1 MKLKQWDI
9 CQLCNESISEK
20 DFDKHLLIRH
30 FMTIYDALYKVS
42 FPVKCNCGE
51 PLKDVIKALDHVV
64 DKHEILQNE
73 YMAILRKREMGE
85 GTKIGM
91 KKTVK
96 SWNFDKKF
104 KKMSPVKIEKKSSDT
119 IKKEALTLDDIDAD
133 EDNFAS
139 NSNESFSD
147 NDENS
152 DFKES
157 SKSWK
162 IPGQIIKNKSKK
174 NDSVKRVEKFIPKN
188 QPIES
193 ANENNVLKKPKIE
206 VKIQEKPCSEK
217 IGKRDLEEDDDK
229 VHDDVAKESKKVKID
244 QKENDQKQS
253 SDQQMQKMIE
263 VLGNQDAKIVQ
274 LTGQNET
281 LLLENAKLKS
291 LNSEMN
297 AIIETINNEMEERF
311 NDLTNDLKEKTDEN
325 TKLTSELKDV
335 KEKLDIL
342 ETAAEKVFGNLNK

>member
-1 MKLKQWDI
+1 MKLKQWDT

-51 PLKDVIKALDHVV
+51 PLEDVFKALDHVV

-73 YMAILRKREMGE
+73 YMAILRKREMGGE
-85 GTKIGM
+85 TKIGI
-91 KKTVK
+91 KKAIE
-96 SWNFDKKF
+96 SWNFDKRF
-104 KKMSPVKIEKKSSDT
+104 KKMSPVKVENKSTDT
-119 IKKEALTLDDIDAD
+119 IKKETLTLDDVKTD
-133 EDNFAS
+133 EDDFK
-139 NSNESFSD
+139 SNESFSD
-147 NDENS
+147 NDENPG
-152 DFKES
+152 FKET

-162 IPGQIIKNKSKK
+162 IPGQIIKNKAKK
-174 NDSVKRVEKFIPKN
+174 NNADKRAGKIMFKN
-188 QPIES
+188 QVLKSETKNS
-193 ANENNVLKKPKIE
+193 VLKKPKHE
-206 VKIQEKPCSEK
+206 STIQEKPCSENDGK
-217 IGKRDLEEDDDK
+217 RVLEKNNDKVNENIGKD
-229 VHDDVAKESKKVKID
+229 SKKPKID
-244 QKENDQKQS
+244 QKENDQKPN

-274 LTGQNET
+274 LTGQNEA
-281 LLLENAKLKS
+281 LLLENSNLKS

-325 TKLTSELKDV
+325 AKLANELKEV
-335 KEKLDIL
+335 KEKLAIL
-342 ETAAEKVFGNLNK
+342 ETAAEKVFGNLKM

>member
-1 MKLKQWDI
+1 MQTMKLKQWDT

-51 PLKDVIKALDHVV
+51 PLEDVFKALDHVV

-73 YMAILRKREMGE
+73 YMAILRKREMGGE
-85 GTKIGM
+85 TKIGI
-91 KKTVK
+91 KKAIQ
-96 SWNFDKKF
+96 SWNFDKRF
-104 KKMSPVKIEKKSSDT
+104 KKMSPVKVENKNSET
-119 IKKEALTLDDIDAD
+119 IKKETLILDDVKTN
-133 EDNFAS
+133 EDDFM
-139 NSNESFSD
+139 SNESFSD
-147 NDENS
+147 NNENP

-162 IPGQIIKNKSKK
+162 IPGQIIKNKAKK
-174 NDSVKRVEKFIPKN
+174 NTVKRVEKIMFKN
-188 QPIES
+188 QVMKS
-193 ANENNVLKKPKIE
+193 ENKNSVLKKPKIGST
-206 VKIQEKPCSEK
+206 IQKEPCSEND
-217 IGKRDLEEDDDK
+217 GKRILEEDNDK
-229 VHDDVAKESKKVKID
+229 VHEDIAKESKKAKIY
-244 QKENDQKQS
+244 QKENDQKPN

-274 LTGQNET
+274 LTGQNEV
-281 LLLENAKLKS
+281 LLLENSKLKS

-311 NDLTNDLKEKTDEN
+311 NDLTNDLKEKKTDEN
-325 TKLTSELKDV
+325 TKLANGLKDV
-335 KEKLDIL
+335 KKKLAIL
-342 ETAAEKVFGNLNK
+342 LQTMFLAI